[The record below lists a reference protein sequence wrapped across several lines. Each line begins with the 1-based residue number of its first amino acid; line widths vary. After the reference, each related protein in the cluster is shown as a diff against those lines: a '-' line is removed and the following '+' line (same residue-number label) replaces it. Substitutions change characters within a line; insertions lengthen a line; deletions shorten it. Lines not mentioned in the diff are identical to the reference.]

1 MANAY
6 KYIEVVGTS
15 TNTIEEAIKT
25 ALDSVSMNNKISW
38 FEVIA
43 TRGRLVEDGT
53 PEYQVT
59 VKCGVL
65 AA

>member
-15 TNTIEEAIKT
+15 TVNVEEAIK
-25 ALDSVSMNNKISW
+25 AAIASVSANNVISW
-38 FEVIA
+38 FEVVA
-43 TRGRLVEDGT
+43 TRGRLVDNNEL
-53 PEYQVT
+53 EYQVT

-65 AA
+65 A